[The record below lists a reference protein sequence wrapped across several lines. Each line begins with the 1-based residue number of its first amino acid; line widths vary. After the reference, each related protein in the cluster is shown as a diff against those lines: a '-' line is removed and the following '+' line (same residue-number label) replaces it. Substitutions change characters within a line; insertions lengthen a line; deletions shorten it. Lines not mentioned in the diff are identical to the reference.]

1 MKDSYLSESDV
12 QDIINA
18 VGYECK
24 NPRGLREALESVFF
38 DPSHWKVRYPTKA
51 ASLKKNLGEKK
62 DFDDFFDKIDEAI
75 LLTLTSL
82 KVLNEDLTKEYGFLT
97 QSDLDKAF
105 LVIASMGKLY
115 EQKAQTYLQ
124 ANLEQ
129 RKQIEEGFNHTR
141 HPLNILIGSLLPR
154 IYEAYFSR
162 DWGMSRPSSG
172 EGEAGGPSIRFTQ
185 EILKKM
191 GIRKS
196 AEAIYKINQR
206 AKEYLAD
213 N

>member
-105 LVIASMGKLY
+105 LVIASMGKLS
-115 EQKAQTYLQ
+115 ATNL
-124 ANLEQ
+124 NLEV
-129 RKQIEEGFNHTR
+129 RSYDLEKN
-141 HPLNILIGSLLPR
+141 
-154 IYEAYFSR
+154 
-162 DWGMSRPSSG
+162 
-172 EGEAGGPSIRFTQ
+172 
-185 EILKKM
+185 
-191 GIRKS
+191 
-196 AEAIYKINQR
+196 
-206 AKEYLAD
+206 YLAVKNMWLGFED
-213 N
+213 